1 MMRMGRGEVS
11 RDGGAKGYATSTEG
25 ECMARRPASIEY
37 REGRLFSEPASSGRA
52 FQASPKLESLRRS
65 GFALGCLWCGGA
77 SLGGSCSSGGCV
89 PSLCGGG
96 EFCLY
101 PFLGAD
107 NLGLEVM
114 RRVGFAFG
122 RQGRVGLEEVVKVL
136 MRSPKASERPSQ
148 RARFAD
154 GRAEGVGV
162 GAP

>member
-1 MMRMGRGEVS
+1 M
-11 RDGGAKGYATSTEG
+11 EG
-25 ECMARRPASIEY
+25 ERGMLQVQRVD
-37 REGRLFSEPASSGRA
+37 GRLVVRHPSNIGRAVSSLNRASSGRA

-65 GFALGCLWCGGA
+65 GFALGSLWCGGA